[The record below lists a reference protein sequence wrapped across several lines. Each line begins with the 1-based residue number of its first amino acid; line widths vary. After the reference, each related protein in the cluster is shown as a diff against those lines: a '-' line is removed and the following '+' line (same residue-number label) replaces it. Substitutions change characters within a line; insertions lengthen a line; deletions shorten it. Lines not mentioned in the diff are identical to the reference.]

1 MTTRER
7 SYKATYHRIATN
19 EDEVILFVDQRYSS
33 TDSLL
38 EEQQPDYDMRYKVN
52 DPESANQPPA
62 SAVTTTEDNSWSKQQ
77 DNEKSARTK
86 QTRLIIVV
94 GLLAVAV
101 IALVVTLTLQT
112 TIFGASGG
120 SGESKEMCQSEE
132 CIKTAAR
139 MIENLNKSVDPC
151 EDFYDFACGGW
162 IARNPIPQSESVW
175 DQLISLHEELSQKLR
190 LLLEEPDQPGEP
202 RGVKMARAYYR
213 TCLDTDSMEKLG
225 MEPIYEVMAKL
236 KLPRNIPEDDLNPP
250 ELDVAWLAGNAH
262 RLIKLHLMVNFFI
275 SEDPRNG
282 TLNRM
287 MLEQVSPVLPDR
299 HLLDQERFKS
309 EIDEYKKYAKS
320 MLELAGVGKRS
331 GEFAQEIVDFSTQLA
346 GILNTPEERR
356 SPNHMFH
363 DLSFQD
369 LQMTT
374 DMNAAQWNWTTYI
387 NGVFNDTDVKID
399 AAKEKV
405 IVVDMTY
412 LQKLPQLLVL
422 TPSSV
427 IGEYNNLIAYV

>member
-1 MTTRER
+1 MLKTRFAV
-7 SYKATYHRIATN
+7 SCSTLTRII
-19 EDEVILFVDQRYSS
+19 V
-33 TDSLL
+33 SLTI
-38 EEQQPDYDMRYKVN
+38 
-52 DPESANQPPA
+52 
-62 SAVTTTEDNSWSKQQ
+62 TTTKCNWSRASRTNMYIFTAIFAVAFVAWSKQQ

-346 GILNTPEERR
+346 GVSER
-356 SPNHMFH
+356 
-363 DLSFQD
+363 
-369 LQMTT
+369 
-374 DMNAAQWNWTTYI
+374 AA
-387 NGVFNDTDVKID
+387 
-399 AAKEKV
+399 
-405 IVVDMTY
+405 
-412 LQKLPQLLVL
+412 
-422 TPSSV
+422 
-427 IGEYNNLIAYV
+427 